1 MKLIHS
7 LCVLG
12 FFSAAGLSSTAL
24 AEAVNEHTVVTPE
37 EMNWRAGPA
46 SLPPGAESVVLY
58 GDPSKKGLFALRLK
72 LPKGYHIPPHTHPQP
87 EIVTVISGGAR
98 LGMGE
103 TADEAKTQ
111 TLGNGSFISMSPGT
125 AHYVYVDEETTV
137 QLNSIGPWEVKYI
150 DPKNDPRQKAQ

>member
-1 MKLIHS
+1 MKLLRS
-7 LCVLG
+7 VCVLG
-12 FFSAAGLSSTAL
+12 FCFAAGLSSTVL
-24 AEAVNEHTVVTPE
+24 AGAVKEHTVVMPE
-37 EMNWRAGPA
+37 EIDWEAGPA
-46 SLPPGAESVVLY
+46 SLPPGSESVVLY

-111 TLGNGSFISMSPGT
+111 TLGHGSFISMSPGT

-150 DPKNDPRQKAQ
+150 NPQDDPRQKAH